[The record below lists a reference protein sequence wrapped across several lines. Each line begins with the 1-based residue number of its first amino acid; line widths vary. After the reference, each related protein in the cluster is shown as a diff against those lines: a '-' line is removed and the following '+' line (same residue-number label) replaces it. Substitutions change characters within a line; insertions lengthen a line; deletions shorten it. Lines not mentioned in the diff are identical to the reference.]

1 MNLSEMAGLNIKLT
15 EDKIALIKS
24 TTQAKHFSPFQASSL
39 QFSSYIFFDYTKN
52 YICIP
57 HNTTVT
63 FV

>member
-1 MNLSEMAGLNIKLT
+1 MNLSEMAGLNIKLNRGQNS
-15 EDKIALIKS
+15 AIKS
-24 TTQAKHFSPFQASSL
+24 TTQAKHFFPFQASSL